1 MNNSTC
7 SFFTSSKKLF
17 KMHFIVFCL
26 FLISSLS
33 FGQIAISSS
42 TPVTQNFTI
51 GATATASLPSGWRV
65 SSAGNSSPTW
75 SGSSIVATTQQA
87 SSGSPTAGGIYNWGN
102 GTTTTDR
109 AIGFMTSGGY
119 ASPNSI
125 MAFYTN
131 TSGLQIND
139 LAISFDYERYRI
151 NTAACEITFFTST
164 DGTTW
169 TARTA
174 GDSGAFTTG
183 TSAYNFTTGTV
194 VSRSF
199 TLSGVNIPAGGNI
212 YFRWNFNTT
221 GTNSQG
227 VGLDNVSVTAT
238 LASAAVPVVTGGT
251 VNGTV
256 GTALNYQMAATNS
269 PTSYAV
275 SSGTLPV
282 GLTLNTSTGVISGT
296 PTTAGSSSVQ
306 VTATNGT
313 GTSDPATLDF
323 VIALGNQTITF
334 NALANRQYGDAN
346 FNLTATASS
355 GLTVDYNSSN
365 PLVAT
370 ISGNTVTIVGEGT
383 TDITAS
389 QAGNTNYNAA
399 ANVVRT
405 LTITKRQLTVGGL
418 TGANKVY
425 DATTT
430 ASATGTATLNNVLAG
445 DESNVSLSGT
455 PSFAF
460 ITATVG
466 TNKTINGSGFTL
478 SGSAAGNYVLT
489 QPTLTGN
496 ITVKAITVTGATA
509 NNKVYDGTTTATI
522 VGGTLNGVE
531 ATDVANVTLVSTG
544 SFDTA
549 TVGENKPVTL
559 SISGSAAFNYSLTQP
574 GITANITKADQTITF
589 DALPTL
595 NTNSASVNLNTY
607 ASASSGLALTYESS
621 NPSVVTVSG
630 NTLTVVGAG
639 TAVITASQAGNTNYN
654 PAVDVTQNVT
664 VNLAPAIIAGWDFS
678 PITTSSSFGDSPYSA
693 TTSNPN
699 VTVVG
704 LTRGSGVTTSG
715 SPAANAWGGNGWD
728 TTTSSATAITNND
741 FVTFSITTN
750 AGYTSSFETVEPYNV
765 RRTSTGPTTGL
776 WQYQVNSDGFVTIGS
791 EITWGGNTA
800 AAGNAQSAIDLS
812 AISAL
817 QDLPPNT
824 IVTFR
829 ILNYSASAPGGN
841 WYLNG
846 QGGSTAA
853 LDFTITGYVSPFVI
867 TEVTWSGTEWSNIA
881 GPDETIDAILVGP
894 YNTTANTGFTAKSL
908 TVTTG
913 GSLTIGAG
921 TSVTVVNELNN
932 ELTAAEVVINS
943 DGSLIQQGTTN
954 TNSGDVTVF
963 RNSQDLMRLDY
974 TMWSSPVAAQNLG
987 GFSPDTMT
995 NRFYTYTTETDIYT
1009 TIANTNDFAVGQG
1022 YLIRTPNNHPTSPTS
1037 WSGQFIGLPNSG
1049 DLSIGLSTGGNG
1061 FNLVGNPYP
1070 SPISIS
1076 TLLTEN
1082 NGVIGG
1088 NLYFWRKTNGDAG
1101 SAYIS
1106 YSGGT
1111 FSDGP
1116 HDNNNIQPGQGFIV
1130 QAVSGAGLSFANT
1143 QRQSGNGVFYRNG
1156 NTTQSEDNSRI
1167 WLNVSANNAVVGQM
1181 AIGYNALASNDL
1193 DALDAAYI
1201 NDSAV
1206 ALNSFVANTELA
1218 VQHRAGFVATD
1229 VVPLSFK
1236 TTSAGSYIIAINA
1249 VDGLF
1254 TNEEQSIFLKDNLL
1268 AIEHD
1273 LRSSSYNFTTEAG
1286 SFSNRFEIV
1295 YESTLSV
1302 ANPNF
1307 ENGVVVYSKNKSI
1320 EINSGLE
1327 SIATVRVVDI
1337 RGSVITEMKTINSN
1351 TLSIPLADV
1360 ANQVLI
1366 VQITGINGQT
1376 ISKKVVH

>member
-1 MNNSTC
+1 MNNTTC

-174 GDSGAFTTG
+174 GDSGEFTTG

-238 LASAAVPVVTGGT
+238 LASAAVPVVTGAT

-256 GTALNYQMAATNS
+256 GTALTNYQIVATNS

-275 SSGTLPV
+275 SSGTLPA
-282 GLTLNTSTGVISGT
+282 GLTLNTTSGVISGT

-306 VTATNGT
+306 VTATNGS
-313 GTSDPATLDF
+313 GTSTPATLDF

-355 GLTVDYNSSN
+355 GLTVDYESSN

-370 ISGNTVTIVGEGT
+370 VSGNTVTIVGEGT

-389 QAGNTNYNAA
+389 QDGNANYNAA

-418 TGANKVY
+418 TGENKVY

-430 ASATGTATLNNVLAG
+430 ASAIGTATLTNVLAG

-455 PSFAF
+455 PSYAF
-460 ITATVG
+460 VTGTVG
-466 TNKTINGSGFTL
+466 INKTINGSGFTL

-489 QPTLTGN
+489 QPTLTAN
-496 ITVKAITVTGATA
+496 VTVKAITVTGASA

-531 ATDVANVTLVSTG
+531 ATDVANVTLVSAG

-574 GITANITKADQTITF
+574 GITANITKADQTINFT
-589 DALPTL
+589 ALPVL
-595 NTNSASVNLNTY
+595 NTNSGNVPLVAT
-607 ASASSGLALTYESS
+607 ATSGLVVEFESS

-932 ELTAAEVVINS
+932 ELTAAAVVINS

-954 TNSGDVTVF
+954 TNSGNVTVF

-987 GFSPDTMT
+987 GFSPFTMT
-995 NRFYTYTTETDIYT
+995 NRFYTYNTATDVYATT
-1009 TIANTNDFAVGQG
+1009 ANTYNFAVGQG
-1022 YLIRTPNNHPTSPTS
+1022 YLIRTPDNHPTSPTS
-1037 WSGQFIGLPNSG
+1037 WLGQFVGLPNSG
-1049 DLSIGLSTGGNG
+1049 DVTVGLSTAGQG

-1076 TLLTEN
+1076 TMISEN

-1088 NLYFWRKTNGDAG
+1088 NLYFWRKTNGATG
-1101 SAYIS
+1101 SAYIT

-1116 HDNNNIQPGQGFIV
+1116 HDFNNIQPGQGFIV
-1130 QAVSGAGLSFANT
+1130 EAVSGAGLSFTNT
-1143 QRQSGNGVFYRNG
+1143 QRQADNGVFYRNG
-1156 NTTQSEDNSRI
+1156 NAIQSEDNSRI

-1181 AIGYNALASNDL
+1181 AIGYNASASNDL
-1193 DALDAAYI
+1193 DPSDAAYI
-1201 NDSAV
+1201 NDNAV

-1218 VQHRAGFVATD
+1218 VQHRAEFVATD

-1236 TTSAGSYIIAINA
+1236 TNIAGSYTIAIND

-1254 TNEEQSIFLKDNLL
+1254 TNEAQTIFLKDNLL
-1268 AIEHD
+1268 NIEHD
-1273 LRSSSYNFTTEAG
+1273 LRNSAYQFTSASG
-1286 SFSNRFEIV
+1286 VFANRFEVI
-1295 YESTLSV
+1295 YQSTLGVTLPEFANQTIVFAKDNNLNVQSGSSV
-1302 ANPNF
+1302 IKGIQVFDVQGRLVLDVKDINATSYSASL
-1307 ENGVVVYSKNKSI
+1307 EQISNGVLLVKVF
-1320 EINSGLE
+1320 
-1327 SIATVRVVDI
+1327 
-1337 RGSVITEMKTINSN
+1337 
-1351 TLSIPLADV
+1351 AD
-1360 ANQVLI
+1360 
-1366 VQITGINGQT
+1366 NGMCT
-1376 ISKKVVH
+1376 TKKIIK